1 MGGATDEKILR
12 THLQYPRID
21 PTALLAEGNPS
32 ELGEQRSAGASIA
45 VLWMNPVFNDLVE
58 AEGINSLRTRRTRGS
73 STYEDGGFAKVGR
86 ETEAVLL
93 ARIATDRFSY
103 RKKRSRMRRYQP

>member
-21 PTALLAEGNPS
+21 PTALLAESNPS

-58 AEGINSLRTRRTRGS
+58 AEKINSLRTRSTRSS
-73 STYEDGGFAKVGR
+73 STYEDGGFAKIGR
-86 ETEAVLL
+86 ETEAVLWEGESR
-93 ARIATDRFSY
+93 RIGSATG
-103 RKKRSRMRRYQP
+103 KRSRMRRYQP